1 MKKTALILIPF
12 ILIFALCSCQKEVS
26 ATAILSEFISAYGA
40 EGIIYS
46 SESAEGDDGY
56 LRVEVLSK
64 IYLSGDRFPENW
76 AIFLNSH
83 ADYGSE
89 CGVFVCDS
97 ADMRLSVEEMC
108 LERIRLLSGG
118 ENSFVIRSGNI
129 VFYSTMQDGERA
141 ERLFKKILK

>member
-1 MKKTALILIPF
+1 MKKIALILIPF
-12 ILIFALCSCQKEVS
+12 ILISTLCACQSEVS
-26 ATAILSEFISAYGA
+26 AEELLSEFISAYGA

-46 SESAEGDDGY
+46 SECVEGDEGY
-56 LRVEVLSK
+56 LPEETLSK
-64 IYLSGDRFPENW
+64 IYLYSGRFPENW

-83 ADYGSE
+83 ATYGSE

-97 ADMRLSVEEMC
+97 ADMRLSVEKTC
-108 LERIRLLSGG
+108 LERVRLLSGG